1 MNVTLDPVTST
12 LWPALAN
19 LAQLYQYDFSEIEN
33 GIVNLAGRFMYLDPT
48 TLERRLNEPGAEAWL
63 FRVTDEEWLQETLAG
78 FAIALPAPDHPGAR
92 EIDEF
97 FVMRRYRRLGIGRA
111 TADAILR
118 ATAGPWV
125 VQGTRHN
132 TGARDFWKR
141 VISGIDVAHQLTEH
155 ETPAVVYPAW
165 TLQFTISPPA

>member
-1 MNVTLDPVTST
+1 MNVTLDPVTSA

-19 LAQLYQYDFSEIEN
+19 LAQFYQYDFSEIEN
-33 GIVNLAGRFMYLDPT
+33 GIVNLAGRFTYLDLGV
-48 TLERRLNEPGAEAWL
+48 LEPRLKEPGAEAWL
-63 FRVTDEEWLQETLAG
+63 LRVTDSEWGQDTLAG

-111 TADAILR
+111 SADAILR
-118 ATAGPWV
+118 ATPGPWV

-132 TGARDFWKR
+132 TGARDFWTR
-141 VISGIDVAHQLTEH
+141 VITGIDTASHLTEH
-155 ETPAVVYPAW
+155 ETPDVVYPAW
-165 TLQFTISPPA
+165 TLQFTIS